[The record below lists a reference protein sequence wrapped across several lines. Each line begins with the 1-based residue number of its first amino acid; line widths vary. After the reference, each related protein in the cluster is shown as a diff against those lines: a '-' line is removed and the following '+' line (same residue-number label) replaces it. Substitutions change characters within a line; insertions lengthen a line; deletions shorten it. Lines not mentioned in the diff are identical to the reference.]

1 VVLSFKFYRITYSP
15 PSRCSQIHML
25 CLLQVLVLMVGLGE
39 ILCLMLLRK
48 CVINLPLSFMLATLR
63 LYFHVK
69 MKKWLLEN
77 WDPNA
82 KETRLAFGYQ
92 KLL

>member
-1 VVLSFKFYRITYSP
+1 MYN
-15 PSRCSQIHML
+15 
-25 CLLQVLVLMVGLGE
+25 
-39 ILCLMLLRK
+39 RK
-48 CVINLPLSFMLATLR
+48 IASHNRRYDHDACDSHAMFASSSNFNGRPRRNFVSHAPKKCGINLPLSFMLATLR

-82 KETRLAFGYQ
+82 REIRLVFGFQ
-92 KLL
+92 RLL